1 MNRLDVA
8 IYHAITSTS
17 SYVYKKNKMLTNN
30 IELTSD
36 NHFRYV
42 LTMRGILHIV
52 LSMLTLV
59 YYDGENVIRSNHFYV
74 WSWNTF
80 LFKLFWFY
88 EITYTFDFHARA
100 VKYKV
105 LKQAF
110 PNSPAREK

>member
-1 MNRLDVA
+1 MY
-8 IYHAITSTS
+8 I
-17 SYVYKKNKMLTNN
+17 KNKMLTNN

-74 WSWNTF
+74 
-80 LFKLFWFY
+80 
-88 EITYTFDFHARA
+88 
-100 VKYKV
+100 
-105 LKQAF
+105 
-110 PNSPAREK
+110 